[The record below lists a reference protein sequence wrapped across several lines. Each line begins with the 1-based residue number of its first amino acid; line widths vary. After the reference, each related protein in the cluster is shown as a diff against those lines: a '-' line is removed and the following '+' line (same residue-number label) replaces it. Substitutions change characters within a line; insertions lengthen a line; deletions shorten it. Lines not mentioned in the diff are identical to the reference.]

1 MTATDKS
8 KKSIS
13 INDFDP
19 VYRKAEFQAV
29 RKGAL
34 GMIGFENL
42 TSKNNEQQN

>member
-1 MTATDKS
+1 MTATDKT
-8 KKSIS
+8 KSIN

-34 GMIGFENL
+34 GMIGSDTL
-42 TSKNNEQQN
+42 TTKNNEQQN